1 MVASHGGE
9 GGSQRDRCALVRAG
23 RGIWG
28 AGTVRPKVR
37 RAGCPVPAHKPAQ
50 PREKEHGPRLSFV
63 SMIRAKADTH
73 PPTRERRRAR
83 THWGRSPPAAA
94 ETEVRPGF
102 PDQRRGDSWQQP
114 HTRRHTHK
122 APDHPPRPPLLPTP
136 EPSAAEKTLLDLPP
150 GAAGN
155 SPAITNPRRSRSWKN
170 TRLGTRHQTYPELA
184 EQQAEHLQ
192 GGHGAVHPHVG
203 HGPIRRR
210 KHRGLH
216 REREVKAGPG
226 PAGTAQGLGHVL
238 RSAEQQA
245 DGALGT
251 PAPDLTHRPTYE
263 PLFLSPCGEAGTA
276 HVSLRR
282 TPAEPPGQPLP

>member
-1 MVASHGGE
+1 MCPGQGWERHLGCRHSASQGQEGRLPCACPQASTAPGE
-9 GGSQRDRCALVRAG
+9 GTWSASLF
-23 RGIWG
+23 
-28 AGTVRPKVR
+28 
-37 RAGCPVPAHKPAQ
+37 
-50 PREKEHGPRLSFV
+50 FV
-63 SMIRAKADTH
+63 SMIWAKADTH

-102 PDQRRGDSWQQP
+102 QDQRQGDSWQQP
-114 HTRRHTHK
+114 HTRCHTHK
-122 APDHPPRPPLLPTP
+122 SPDHPPRPPLLPTP
-136 EPSAAEKTLLDLPP
+136 EPSAAEKTLLDLQP

-155 SPAITNPRRSRSWKN
+155 SPAITNPRRSKSWKN

-226 PAGTAQGLGHVL
+226 AGWHRSGPGHTVSHVL

-251 PAPDLTHRPTYE
+251 PAPDLTHRPTYQ

-282 TPAEPPGQPLP
+282 TPAEPHGQPLP